1 MRKGFVLFAGLFILS
16 MFAACSEDST
26 PTPPVPPADFE
37 ITTAAVATGY
47 TCSPYN
53 MAIDVEGGVAPYT
66 WSLAAGSSLPDGLVM
81 SADGRITGL
90 CMTVG
95 DYIFTVRVEDSSET
109 PKTAEQEYTL
119 SVEVPS
125 NPSLAVFF
133 DGEATEC
140 STTTLSWTPLSCY
153 VFIMLDESEVGC
165 ARATEFKLRL
175 TNAEGVDLVAGSE
188 YAIIGTSIPS
198 YVAATIG
205 DLFNGI
211 ALAFNR
217 PMFGPEPVLV
227 ASFNILLLENLEDL
241 SFKFEPNPGGYLA
254 IASCEENCPIV
265 EVSGRAA
272 AINY

>member
-1 MRKGFVLFAGLFILS
+1 MRKGFILFVGLFILS

-26 PTPPVPPADFE
+26 PTPPVPADIE

-53 MAIDVEGGVAPYT
+53 MAIEVEGGVAPYT
-66 WSLAAGSSLPDGLVM
+66 WSLASGSSLPDGLVL

-90 CMTVG
+90 CMTTG
-95 DYIFTVRVEDSSET
+95 NYIFTVRVEDGSET
-109 PKTAEQEYTL
+109 PKSAEQEYTL
-119 SVEVPS
+119 TVEVPS

-133 DGEATEC
+133 DGEATVC
-140 STTTLSWTPLSCY
+140 STGTASWTPLSCY

-165 ARATEFKLRL
+165 ARACEFKLRL
-175 TNAEGVDLVAGSE
+175 TNADGVDLDPGSE
-188 YAIIGTSIPS
+188 YAIIGTTTPS
-198 YVAATIG
+198 YVAVTLG
-205 DLFNGI
+205 DLFNGM

-227 ASFNILLLENLEDL
+227 ASFNILLLEDLQDL

-254 IASCEENCPIV
+254 IASCEEGYPIV
-265 EVSGRAA
+265 EVNGRAA
-272 AINY
+272 AVNY